1 MDMFT
6 DVDIFADILGAA
18 TRGVAV
24 YVLLD
29 ELNAQ
34 HFVAMVNNCRVN
46 LDEIKVGTFFLFD
59 CYKSVQIH

>member
-1 MDMFT
+1 MFT

-34 HFVAMVNNCRVN
+34 HFVSMVNNCRVN
-46 LDEIKVGTFFLFD
+46 LDEIKVGILLFD